1 MKRVEQLIRELP
13 DTDSARR
20 FLDQLSE
27 NHPTQSSKLLL
38 NEGLLSDVLTL
49 VSFSPLLAATLLQN
63 PDYLWWLN
71 RKRLESGVRGKDE
84 LLESLARFALTNSSL
99 EPQVLFARFRR
110 RELLRIYLGD
120 VRGLATIAEI
130 TEEISNLADA
140 ILESALEH
148 ARRETNNRFGI
159 PQETDEKGRSIP
171 ARFCIAALGKLGSK
185 ELNYSSDIDLF
196 FIYSGEGTTSG
207 SGSRGSLTNRENFVK
222 LAELT
227 AKLVGAPLGE
237 GAAYRVDLRLRPH
250 GSLGALALSVSDTVR
265 YCRTEA
271 RPWERQVL
279 IRSRGCAGDL
289 DLFKLF
295 FRQVEDL
302 IFSRNETVETA
313 LANVRRSKEKIDLEN
328 ISRRGFNV
336 KLSSGGIREIEFLAQ
351 ALQLAHGGRDKWLR
365 SPHTLISLSR
375 LADRNHLS
383 DAELTQLSSA
393 YEFLRRTEHVLQM
406 ENGVQT
412 HTVPED
418 PEKREMLAR
427 RMAFAG
433 SGDFESELVKHAGNV
448 HRIFSRVFGETAPE
462 EREGEEE
469 KERKGEEEKGRGGDV
484 NADSLFLPVSP
495 SPLLP
500 FSISRLPVSPSL
512 LHVLAS
518 IEKSD
523 VKFIATAK
531 NTAVLDRL
539 TSTSPHF
546 AGMLAAN
553 PQLAVDLPD
562 PESKFSEP
570 DYSAEIMEAIEST
583 RDFGQRLSAMR
594 RIWARFLL
602 EIVVRDIFEKI
613 TISETKRLQTKLAEA
628 SIAAALKVVRDEIA
642 IRFPSSKSQVPSSA
656 SSSSPRNLEHGT
668 LNPELDLAVLAL
680 GKLGGRGLD
689 YDSDLDLV
697 IVYFDPK
704 QNIADVT
711 PTEFYSRAV
720 ELFTTTLSSMT
731 RDGNL
736 YRVDLRLR
744 PFGSKGMSASSIDSF
759 LAYMGETA
767 AIWEMLAFV
776 KLRAVGGDP
785 SIGINVE
792 KETRRII
799 HERAAAVDKDE
810 LRQETLRVRM
820 ALEQQRSRPHRGS
833 EIDIKYG
840 PGGMLDI
847 YFAMRYL
854 QLRDT
859 VSDDDDRKV
868 RKGGSENGRSTLAML
883 DKLERVYSENS
894 THTFSPAHLLTLA
907 ALKEG
912 YRFLSALDHN
922 LRLTVG
928 RTTRI
933 PLSNPVALATI
944 ARRMKLA
951 TPADLL
957 EQLTLQRLAIRTAF
971 ETILA

>member
-1 MKRVEQLIRELP
+1 MKRVEELIRDLP
-13 DTDSARR
+13 DPHSARR

-27 NHPTQSSKLLL
+27 NHPMQSEKLLK

-49 VSFSPLLAATLLQN
+49 VSFSPLLTATILQN
-63 PDYLWWLN
+63 PDYLWWLK
-71 RKRLESGVRGKDE
+71 RKRSESGVRGKDE
-84 LLESLARFALTNSSL
+84 LVESLARFALTNSSL

-110 RELLRIYLGD
+110 RELLRIYLRD

-140 ILESALEH
+140 ILESALES
-148 ARRETNNRFGI
+148 ARRETNNRFGV
-159 PQETDEKGRSIP
+159 PQETDEKGRTIP

-196 FIYSGEGTTSG
+196 FIYSGEGMTSS
-207 SGSRGSLTNRENFVK
+207 SGSRGSLTNREYFAK
-222 LAELT
+222 LAAFT

-250 GSLGALALSVSDTVR
+250 GSLGALALSVADTVR
-265 YCRTEA
+265 YCSTEA

-279 IRSRGCAGDL
+279 IRSRGCAGDV
-289 DLFKLF
+289 DIFKLF

-302 IFSRNETVETA
+302 IFSKNETIETA

-328 ISRRGFNV
+328 LRRRGFNV
-336 KLSSGGIREIEFLAQ
+336 KLSAGGIREIEFLAQ
-351 ALQLAHGGRDKWLR
+351 ALQLAHGGSDKWLR

-383 DAELTQLSSA
+383 DAELTKLSSA
-393 YEFLRRTEHVLQM
+393 YKFLRRTEHVLQM

-418 PEKREMLAR
+418 REKRELLAR
-427 RMAFAG
+427 RVAFAG
-433 SGDFESELVKHAGNV
+433 AGDLETDLVKHAVNV
-448 HRIFSRVFGETAPE
+448 HGIFARVFGEIGPAISTEIDYPKVPDAH
-462 EREGEEE
+462 ERT
-469 KERKGEEEKGRGGDV
+469 R
-484 NADSLFLPVSP
+484 SH
-495 SPLLP
+495 
-500 FSISRLPVSPSL
+500 I
-512 LHVLAS
+512 LAS
-518 IEKSD
+518 IDKSD
-523 VKFIATAK
+523 VKFFATTK
-531 NTAVLDRL
+531 NLSVLDRL
-539 TSTSPHF
+539 TSVSPHF

-562 PESKFSEP
+562 PKIEFLEP
-570 DYSAEIMEAIEST
+570 NYAAVLMAEVEST
-583 RDFGQRLSAMR
+583 RDFGQRLSAIR

-602 EIVVRDIFEKI
+602 DIVIHDIFEKI
-613 TISETKRLQTKLAEA
+613 NISEAKRLQTKLAEA
-628 SIAAALKVVRDEIA
+628 SIATALKIVRDELA
-642 IRFPSSKSQVPSSA
+642 RRTLGESAQVS
-656 SSSSPRNLEHGT
+656 
-668 LNPELDLAVLAL
+668 LDLAVLAL

-704 QNIADVT
+704 QNIADIT
-711 PTEFYSRAV
+711 PAEFYSRAV

-744 PFGSKGMSASSIDSF
+744 PFGSKGLSAISIDSF
-759 LAYMGETA
+759 LGYMDETA

-776 KLRAVGGDP
+776 KLRYVGGDA

-799 HERAAAVDKDE
+799 HERAAALDKDE
-810 LRQETLRVRM
+810 LKQETVRVRL
-820 ALEQQRSRPHRGS
+820 ALEQQRSGPRRGS
-833 EIDIKYG
+833 EVDIKYG
-840 PGGMLDI
+840 SGGMLDI

-854 QLRDT
+854 QLRDS
-859 VSDDDDRKV
+859 VPDDADDR
-868 RKGGSENGRSTLAML
+868 STGFML
-883 DKLERVYSENS
+883 KQLKASGALKPKLYNE
-894 THTFSPAHLLTLA
+894 LA
-907 ALKEG
+907 AG
-912 YRFLSALDHN
+912 YEFLSALDHN

-928 RTTRI
+928 RTTRVPI
-933 PLSNPVALATI
+933 ANETALKTI
-944 ARRMKLA
+944 SARMKLSS
-951 TPADLL
+951 PADLL
-957 EQLTLQRLAIRTAF
+957 EQLTLHRLTIREAF
-971 ETILA
+971 EQVLDSANALDTVK